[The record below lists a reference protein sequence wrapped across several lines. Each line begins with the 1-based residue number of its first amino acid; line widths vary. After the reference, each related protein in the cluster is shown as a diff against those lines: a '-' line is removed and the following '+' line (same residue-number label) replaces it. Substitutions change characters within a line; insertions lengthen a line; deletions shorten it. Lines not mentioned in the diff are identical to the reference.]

1 MFVDEVLIKV
11 IAGKGGDGCTSFRRE
26 KCVPMGGPDGG
37 NGGKGADIVFE
48 VDKGLK
54 TLVDLRYM
62 KNIKG
67 DKGVNGKGSNR
78 TGEKADDVVIKVPE
92 GTTIIDNDTGLI
104 IADLVGENNRV
115 VVACGGRG
123 GRGNK
128 AFATQSEPAPKM
140 SEYGEPG
147 EERVI
152 KCELKVL
159 ADVGLVGMPSVG
171 KSTLLSM
178 ISASKPKIAA
188 YHFTTLNPNLGVVKL
203 KDQRSFV
210 IADLPGLIEGASEGL
225 GLGHK
230 FLRHAMRTK
239 ILAHVLDMGA
249 FEGRNPIEDFEI
261 IRNEIS
267 KYNDKLARK
276 PFIVIAN
283 KMDLVAANNNLKLF
297 KEKYPNVIVC
307 PISALNNDGL
317 EECMLQIADLLD
329 SSEMEP
335 LYDETSFES
344 HVLYKFQNDKP
355 YTITKDGDVWILKG
369 SEIEK
374 LFKMTKFT
382 EEESVARFARKL
394 RGMGV
399 EDELEKEESV
409 ARFARKLRGMGVEDE
424 LEKMGAKRGDEVQ
437 ILDYIFLFKD

>member
-115 VVACGGRG
+115 VVARGGRG

-399 EDELEKEESV
+399 EDELEK
-409 ARFARKLRGMGVEDE
+409 
-424 LEKMGAKRGDEVQ
+424 MGAQRGDEVQ